1 MVVCVSAI
9 PNQLQTVNLM
19 ILLMVAA
26 WIGGAVTVAV
36 LWPFGALTALLS
48 APFGGSFLA
57 LVAGLSLAILRTRAE
72 RKQKRSITSFRTGQ
86 KEAA

>member
-1 MVVCVSAI
+1 MPFCLLAI
-9 PNQLQTVNLM
+9 CNQLQTVGLM

-26 WIGGAVTVAV
+26 WIGGAVTFAV
-36 LWPFGALTALLS
+36 LWPYGALTALLC

-57 LVAGLSLAILRTRAE
+57 LMAGLSLAILRTRAE
-72 RKQKRSITSFRTGQ
+72 RMQERRAASFQPGQ

>member
-1 MVVCVSAI
+1 
-9 PNQLQTVNLM
+9 M
-19 ILLMVAA
+19 ILLMVATS
-26 WIGGAVTVAV
+26 IGGAVTVAV

-57 LVAGLSLAILRTRAE
+57 LVAGLSLAILRTRVE
-72 RKQKRSITSFRTGQ
+72 RKQERSTASFRIGQ

>member
-1 MVVCVSAI
+1 
-9 PNQLQTVNLM
+9 M

-72 RKQKRSITSFRTGQ
+72 RKQKRSVTSFRTGQ

>member
-1 MVVCVSAI
+1 VAFCVSAI
-9 PNQLQTVNLM
+9 RNQFQTVNLM

-26 WIGGAVTVAV
+26 WIGGAVTVAA

-48 APFGGSFLA
+48 APFGGSLLA
-57 LVAGLSLAILRTRAE
+57 LVAGLSLAILRTGAE
-72 RKQKRSITSFRTGQ
+72 RKQKRGIASFRTRQ

>member
-1 MVVCVSAI
+1 MAVCVSAI
-9 PNQLQTVNLM
+9 RNQLQTVSLM

-57 LVAGLSLAILRTRAE
+57 LVAGLSLGIVRTRA
-72 RKQKRSITSFRTGQ
+72 
-86 KEAA
+86 